1 MARRHYQVIAI
12 HVAGVLAISLS
23 IYAITRSRY
32 FKDTIGSVL
41 GKKKKQS
48 APKDFDNEAEDLEE
62 VDEEEEEEDDD
73 EVNNNKGERK
83 AVQRRRGRG
92 QGRGFRFRSRLGNC
106 CNSGLSSQSDGEW
119 EKKEERDLFDSFR
132 VGGSTDDS
140 NSHKMEPSA
149 TAPWS
154 SSKIHSQNSGNFVE
168 DEGGIW
174 GFGVDSSSQCGCGAG
189 DVKSEGEHGD
199 GKVSNCGH
207 SCGTCKEGSEKV
219 RPCVEPRVEVQPLNP
234 PTAGVAPLELTA
246 DGQRGKIFFA
256 SEGGTTRKLAEN
268 LLQQLRDH
276 NVPFDLVDPATYEP
290 EDLVKERA
298 IVIIA
303 STWQDGKA
311 PANASFLA
319 QWLQESSADFRVG
332 SGILQNCRFLMCNPL
347 RILFIT
353 DRDFRMKFTF
363 WNTRCIMLSLGTGDV
378 P

>member
-48 APKDFDNEAEDLEE
+48 APDDFDNEAEDLEE
-62 VDEEEEEEDDD
+62 VDEEEEEGDNDD
-73 EVNNNKGERK
+73 ERK
-83 AVQRRRGRG
+83 PVQRRRGRG
-92 QGRGFRFRSRLGNC
+92 RRRGFRLRSKLGSC

-119 EKKEERDLFDSFR
+119 ERKEERDWFDSFR
-132 VGGSTDDS
+132 VGDSTGDS

-149 TAPWS
+149 IAPWP
-154 SSKIHSQNSGNFVE
+154 SSKIHSQSSGNFVE

-199 GKVSNCGH
+199 GKVSSCGH

-219 RPCVEPRVEVQPLNP
+219 RPCVEPRIEVQPLNP
-234 PTAGVAPLELTA
+234 PTAGVAPLELTT

-256 SEGGTTRKLAEN
+256 SEGGTARKLAED

-290 EDLVKERA
+290 EDLPKERA
-298 IVIIA
+298 IVIVA

-311 PANASFLA
+311 PANALFLA
-319 QWLQESSADFRVG
+319 QWLEESSADFRVG
-332 SGILQNCRFLMCNPL
+332 SGILQNCRFLMFDPL
-347 RILFIT
+347 G
-353 DRDFRMKFTF
+353 
-363 WNTRCIMLSLGTGDV
+363 LSI
-378 P
+378 